1 MPIAYGAIPE
11 ELRSRN
17 QWCVAAADE
26 RTGKYRV
33 PSKITS
39 KGLRRVDPTA
49 PDSWSDFTS
58 TTNFA
63 LANPPHGAGYVLS
76 ADDPY
81 VCIDLDIKNPSTDPE
96 SPHLWTSKEDID
108 RYHKIV
114 MSFNSYTEQS
124 SGGFGFHI
132 WIRGTVGKGIKRGG
146 VELYSQERFIVCT
159 GNVVLDR
166 PIVENQAMLELLAS
180 EMKTVAIPSL
190 KLVKVDEVDSD
201 DALFQR
207 AASAENGEKFKM
219 LCNGMWRE
227 LGFPSQSEADESLL
241 TMLAFYSKSNE
252 QCYRMFRM
260 TALGQR
266 PKAHRKPGAD
276 GNDYL
281 SLTMI
286 RVRSHQANEAV
297 DTSIGEAMS
306 KALLAQL
313 AQTAPAQPV
322 QSVPATHESPA
333 ASGESA
339 ATHSSAPENTVPPR
353 KAGNLEFLVKH
364 VYEKKLAAIASE
376 IREPV
381 IKPFAPNSGVEWP
394 PGIIGQVARHIF
406 STSPRPVKEVSI
418 VAALGLFAG
427 LLGKA
432 YHIPQSGLNLY
443 IVLVARSAIGKE
455 AMHSGIASIV
465 NMIATS
471 VPGITNFIDF
481 NDYASGPALTK
492 AVIANPS
499 MVNVSGEWGKKLQR
513 ISNEDR
519 GDGPMQQLRTVMTNL
534 YQKSGPGSIFGGIG
548 YSDKDKNTGSVS
560 GVAYSMI
567 GETTPDTFYD
577 ALTES
582 MMADG
587 FLSRFTIVEYTGQRP
602 PLNHNVAEPMDQRL
616 IEYLLGLAKN
626 VIARSSSPEGSIL
639 VERDDEAMKMLHDFD
654 LKCDKEINST
664 DNEGWRQMW
673 NRAHLKVYRIAALLA
688 AADNDS
694 APTIK
699 PYHVTWAHN
708 LVMSDIM
715 IMSRRLETGNVGTGD
730 STRENKLLD
739 LSKLYFR
746 EPLAASYAIPETLR
760 EAGIIPRKYL
770 QINTQRV
777 SAFTNHKLGQIA
789 SLDQTIRSLVDGGYF
804 AEVDKATLVQKHT
817 FHGKCYRVLNLPM
830 TTEEA
835 RQLKVNQQKQSI

>member
-1 MPIAYGAIPE
+1 MPLNYGAIPE
-11 ELRSRN
+11 ELRMLN

-33 PSKITS
+33 PSKVTI

-49 PDSWSDFTS
+49 PDSWSDFNS
-58 TTNFA
+58 TASFA
-63 LANPPHGAGYVLS
+63 TANPPHGAGFVLS
-76 ADDPY
+76 ASDPY
-81 VCIDLDIKNPSTDPE
+81 VCIDLDIKNAITNPE
-96 SPHLWTSKEDID
+96 EPHLWSTKEEID

-132 WIRGTVGKGIKRGG
+132 WIRGVVGKGIKRGG

-166 PIVENQAMLELLAS
+166 PIIANQEMLDVLAS
-180 EMKTVAIPSL
+180 EMKTVAIPTL
-190 KLVKVDEVDSD
+190 KLVDLEQTETDEV
-201 DALFQR
+201 LFQR
-207 AASAENGEKFKM
+207 AALADNGEKFKM
-219 LCNGMWRE
+219 LCNGQWSE

-241 TMLAFYSKSNE
+241 TMLAFYSKSNA

-266 PKAHRKPGAD
+266 AKAHRKPGAD

-286 RVRSHQANEAV
+286 RVRSHEANEAV
-297 DTSIGEAMS
+297 DTSVGEAM
-306 KALLAQL
+306 AQAMLAQL
-313 AQTAPAQPV
+313 ALTSAPQTATA
-322 QSVPATHESPA
+322 SHESPA
-333 ASGESA
+333 ASGETA
-339 ATHSSAPENTVPPR
+339 APNTSAPETAAAPR
-353 KAGNLEFLVKH
+353 AQGNLEFLFKK
-364 VYEKKLAAIASE
+364 VYEQKLAHIASE
-376 IREPV
+376 IQEQIVKPIVPV
-381 IKPFAPNSGVEWP
+381 TGLDWP
-394 PGIIGQVARHIF
+394 PGVVGQVARHIF

-418 VAALGLFAG
+418 VAALGLFSG
-427 LLGKA
+427 LCGKA

-443 IVLVARSAIGKE
+443 IVLVARSAVGKE
-455 AMHSGIASIV
+455 AMHSGIASII
-465 NMIATS
+465 NMLAPSI
-471 VPGITNFIDF
+471 PGITQFVDF

-513 ISNEDR
+513 IASEDR

-548 YSDKDKNTGSVS
+548 YSDKDKNVGSVS

-577 ALTES
+577 SLTES

-587 FLSRFTIVEYTGQRP
+587 FLSRFTIVEYAGQRP
-602 PLNHNVAEPMDQRL
+602 PLNHNVAEPMDSGLIQNLAALASNVVSRSANSGDSVLVQR
-616 IEYLLGLAKN
+616 
-626 VIARSSSPEGSIL
+626 
-639 VERDDEAMKMLHDFD
+639 DETAMKMLHDFD
-654 LKCDKEINST
+654 LRCDGEINNT
-664 DNEGWRQMW
+664 DHEGWRQMW
-673 NRAHLKVYRIAALLA
+673 NRAHLKVYRIAAVLA
-688 AADNDS
+688 CADNDS
-694 APTIK
+694 APLIK
-699 PYHVTWAHN
+699 SHHVQWAMN
-708 LVMSDIM
+708 LVMSDIG
-715 IMSRRLETGNVGTGD
+715 IMSRRMETGSVGTGD

-739 LSKLYFR
+739 LCKTYFR
-746 EPLAASYAIPETLR
+746 EPLAPSYAIPESLR
-760 EAGIIPRKYL
+760 EAGTIPRKFL

-777 SAFTNHKLGQIA
+777 SCFTNHKLGQIA

-804 AEVDKATLVQKHT
+804 AEVDKASLVQKHS
-817 FHGKCYRVLNLPM
+817 FHGKCYRVINLPM
-830 TTEEA
+830 TTAEA
-835 RQLKVNQQKQSI
+835 RQLKVNQQKPSL